1 MQLGTHLGGRMPME
15 RHELGRRT
23 GSFAPGVA
31 VTGKRLIFVSG
42 NVGVDSSGQVVGK
55 GDVSAQSRQTFKNI
69 EAILAQAGAS
79 LRNVVKITT
88 FLVPMERYAEFAAV
102 RAEVFG
108 DQYPASST
116 VGVASLVSPD
126 FLIEIEATAVLD

>member
-1 MQLGTHLGGRMPME
+1 ME
-15 RHELGRRT
+15 RHELGQRS
-23 GSFAPGVA
+23 GSFAPGMVA
-31 VTGKRLIFVSG
+31 SGKRLVFVSG
-42 NVGVDSSGQVVGK
+42 NVGVDSTGRVVGN
-55 GDVSAQSRQTFKNI
+55 GDVAAQSRQAFKNI
-69 EAILAQAGAS
+69 EAILAEAGAS

-108 DQYPASST
+108 DHCPASST

-126 FLIEIEATAVLD
+126 YLIEIEAIAVLD

>member
-1 MQLGTHLGGRMPME
+1 ME

-23 GSFAPGVA
+23 GSFAPGIDVS
-31 VTGKRLIFVSG
+31 GKRLIFVSG
-42 NVGVDSSGQVVGK
+42 NVGVDGSGHIVGK
-55 GDVSAQSRQTFKNI
+55 GDVAAQSRQTFKNI
-69 EAILAQAGAS
+69 EAILAEAGAS

-88 FLVPMERYAEFAAV
+88 FLVAMERYADFAAV

-108 DQYPASST
+108 DHCPASST

-126 FLIEIEATAVLD
+126 FLIEIEAIAVLD